1 MLSLVHSQAGGPLSL
16 RGEAPGLGEL
26 RADVLNL
33 AVLLLLRRPRL
44 VEPFR
49 GDAEPL
55 PAVVV
60 CDCRA
65 SGFQL
70 ARDSLEFGVDELLRG
85 PRLLYAPVRHPQL
98 LGRLVGR
105 HVGALGDAL
114 ERQARL
120 RELRSDQ
127 SNLFILLLHLQ
138 PELLLRLARSLE
150 GPSRLV
156 GHTRR
161 ALQRAA
167 RVRQLRAGLPEVP
180 LLLRHLLLE
189 LADALLH
196 LPSRV
201 FPLFVHPLRALL
213 RALGPAPELLELLA
227 RGVELRGPV
236 LEVTPRRVELALEV
250 FNLGLK
256 LGDFAGELGGV
267 AKRLLSLERRGLG
280 LVSLPSQLGHLA
292 LLGPRALARRLERR
306 LEALEL
312 GPQAVSLLLFFLD
325 PVERIL
331 RSLLALPEA
340 TLRILRATVHLR
352 LLLPGLIPLA
362 LHLPGPR
369 FEVSDAVPR
378 LLELRPRLRLHPLRR
393 LGGVVPVIDLLDELL
408 HLGRAFVRGGG
419 EELLGLPRLPTRV
432 VRVPL
437 RVVELV
443 DGAVQLLLQP
453 RAIAV
458 AGFDRAEAV
467 VGRLE
472 RLLRDGELRPGVVA
486 LLDDGVD
493 VLSPAFAVARADE
506 EAAPRRGGRPE
517 ASSEGVSPLGG
528 AHGERAER
536 VARDQAP
543 GADGAREA
551 AIGSI
556 RV

>member
-1 MLSLVHSQAGGPLSL
+1 M
-16 RGEAPGLGEL
+16 
-26 RADVLNL
+26 
-33 AVLLLLRRPRL
+33 
-44 VEPFR
+44 
-49 GDAEPL
+49 
-55 PAVVV
+55 
-60 CDCRA
+60 
-65 SGFQL
+65 
-70 ARDSLEFGVDELLRG
+70 
-85 PRLLYAPVRHPQL
+85 
-98 LGRLVGR
+98 
-105 HVGALGDAL
+105 
-114 ERQARL
+114 
-120 RELRSDQ
+120 RSDR

-201 FPLFVHPLRALL
+201 FPLFIRSLRALL

-227 RGVELRGPV
+227 RGVELRGSV

-267 AKRLLSLERRGLG
+267 AKRLLRFERRGFG

-312 GPQAVSLLLFFLD
+312 APKAVSLLLLLLD
-325 PVERIL
+325 PVERVFG
-331 RSLLALPEA
+331 SLLALAES
-340 TLRILRATVHLR
+340 TLRILRATAHLR

-362 LHLPGPR
+362 LHVPRPG
-369 FEVSDAVPR
+369 FELSDAVPR

-393 LGGVVPVIDLLDELL
+393 LGGVVPVIDLLDQLL
-408 HLGRAFVRGGG
+408 DLGGAFVRGGG
-419 EELLGLPRLPTRV
+419 EELLGLPRLPPRV

-458 AGFDRAEAV
+458 ARFDGAEAV

-517 ASSEGVSPLGG
+517 ASSEGVSALGG
-528 AHGERAER
+528 APGERAER